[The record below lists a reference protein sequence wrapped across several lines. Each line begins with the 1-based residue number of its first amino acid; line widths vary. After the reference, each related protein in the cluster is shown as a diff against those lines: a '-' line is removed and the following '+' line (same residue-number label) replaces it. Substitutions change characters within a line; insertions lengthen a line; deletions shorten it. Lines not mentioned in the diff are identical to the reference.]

1 MVNGVVVVKV
11 RRLTDASVV
20 ALMAALAV
28 HPRRVI
34 LRPQDRLVCL
44 VTSKSCTTKP
54 HYHLD
59 VAYAK

>member
-20 ALMAALAV
+20 ALMAA
-28 HPRRVI
+28 HPGRVI
-34 LRPQDRLVCL
+34 LRPQDRLVC
-44 VTSKSCTTKP
+44 VTTSKSCTTKL
-54 HYHLD
+54 HHRLN